1 MFFSGSTLPLTDYTI
16 PGPSHRYV
24 IHSDILNNDNGS
36 VSRTIDVNLNNTE
49 NETVNNSVRIDE
61 IVDSINEDNSETISR
76 RIPQHVLTCPM
87 HSNNQ

>member
-1 MFFSGSTLPLTDYTI
+1 MFFSGSILPLTDYTI

-61 IVDSINEDNSETISR
+61 IVDSINEDNSETILR
-76 RIPQHVLTCPM
+76 RIPQHTLTCPM